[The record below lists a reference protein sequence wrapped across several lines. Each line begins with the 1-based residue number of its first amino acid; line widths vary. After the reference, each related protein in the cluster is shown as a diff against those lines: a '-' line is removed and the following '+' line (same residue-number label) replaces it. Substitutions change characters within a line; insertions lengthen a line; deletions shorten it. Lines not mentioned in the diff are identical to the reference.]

1 MRTDGG
7 VQRWPSVAD
16 FAVPAITAA
25 FQLGLTYLI
34 ALEEALDER
43 QWMVFNAAVAFSC
56 VALIW
61 RRVAP
66 VAVLAA
72 VLLVDGVGQ
81 LAIGTDDTLID
92 GVTDVIALYS
102 LAVHRGPRTALIGA
116 FVACTVVS
124 LASIPHWSGG
134 TDLWSDVLA
143 NVIVYVAI
151 TALGQIR
158 RQRKARR
165 LELTARLAEAEQ
177 ERRAAAES
185 ERERLARDLHDVA
198 GHHLS
203 AVVVHSGA
211 AARLDDPEL
220 TTGALTVAAET
231 GRDVLK
237 SLSRLVDVVG
247 PGAGDGELKSLLPP
261 LCHGLSRLGIPV
273 SLTVEGRPRKLPPEV
288 TTAAYRIVQESL
300 TNAMRYASGAPV
312 QVEARYTSA
321 ALEVTVTNDRPCD
334 DGVVPALGTNRGI
347 AGMRERATG
356 LGGTLDAGPSP
367 AGGWT
372 VAAVLPTAP
381 ARPRLGLDWPEVL
394 DATAIAFSVGTP
406 TIMAFALQEESILR
420 GWSLVDMMLVTVAL
434 FGRAI
439 PLWWRRR
446 NPYGTLIALVVA
458 DSIWAAVA
466 AQMSEPLLGVLAMGF
481 VAELIAVYSVAC
493 YARKGRPTWPA
504 VLIAPIPW
512 GVAIGSALALDPDP
526 NEPGAAFFALAFGLI
541 AGSTFS
547 VLAFLPF
554 WAWGK
559 AVAARSRSWEINA
572 LETMAARTGEAVL
585 AERHRIAM
593 GLRGTVFDHTSRL
606 VRAAEAGLAGTAT
619 DAKAALDVVTEQA
632 RAALVDMRELLDAM
646 EEQT

>member
-1 MRTDGG
+1 M
-7 VQRWPSVAD
+7 AD
-16 FAVPAITAA
+16 FAVPAIAA
-25 FQLGLTYLI
+25 VFQLSFTYL
-34 ALEEALDER
+34 LTFENPLDER
-43 QWMVFNAAVAFSC
+43 EWMVFSTAAACSC

-61 RRVAP
+61 RRAAP
-66 VAVLAA
+66 VAVLTIV
-72 VLLVDGVGQ
+72 VLVNGIGQ
-81 LAIGTDDTLID
+81 LAVGSPDTLID
-92 GVTDVIALYS
+92 GVTDAIALYS
-102 LAVHRGPRTALIGA
+102 LAVHRGRRHAVLGGFGA
-116 FVACTVVS
+116 CAVVS
-124 LASIPHWSGG
+124 VTSVPHLEGG
-134 TDLWSDVLA
+134 PDLWSDVLS
-143 NVIVYVAI
+143 NVLFYVTIV
-151 TALGQIR
+151 ALGQIR
-158 RQRKARR
+158 RERKARR

-177 ERRAAAES
+177 ERRAAAEA

-211 AARLDDPEL
+211 AARLDDREL

-237 SLSRLVDVVG
+237 ALSKLVDVVG
-247 PGAGDGELKSLLPP
+247 PEAGDGELKSLLPP
-261 LCHGLSRLGIPV
+261 LCHGLTRLGIPV

-312 QVEARYTSA
+312 RVEARYTSS
-321 ALEVTVTNDRPCD
+321 ALEVTVTNDAPGED
-334 DGVVPALGTNRGI
+334 VAVPALGTNRGI
-347 AGMRERATG
+347 AGMQERATA

-367 AGGWT
+367 AGGWS
-372 VAAVLPTAP
+372 VAAVLPTTLGG
-381 ARPRLGLDWPEVL
+381 PRRGPGWPEVL
-394 DATAIAFSVGTP
+394 DATAIGFCVATP
-406 TIMAFALQEESILR
+406 TILAFALQEESILQ
-420 GWSLVDMMLVTVAL
+420 GWSLGQMVLVTVAL
-434 FGRAI
+434 FSRAL

-446 NPYGTLIALVVA
+446 NPYGTLIALVIV

-466 AQMSEPLLGVLAMGF
+466 AQVSEALLGVLAVGF
-481 VAELIAVYSVAC
+481 AAELIAVYSVAC
-493 YARKGRPTWPA
+493 YSRKGRPTWPA

-512 GVAIGSALALDPDP
+512 GVAIGSALAIDPEP
-526 NEPGAAFFALAFGLI
+526 NEPGAAAFALVFGLI
-541 AGSTFS
+541 AGSMFS
-547 VLAFLPF
+547 ALTFLPF

-606 VRAAEAGLAGTAT
+606 VRAAEAGLAGTVV
-619 DAKAALDVVTEQA
+619 DARAALDVVTEQA

>member
-1 MRTDGG
+1 MSSDGG
-7 VQRWPSVAD
+7 VQRWPSIAD
-16 FAVPAITAA
+16 FAVPAIAAA

-34 ALEEALDER
+34 ALEEPLDKW
-43 QWMVFNAAVAFSC
+43 QWMVFDIAVACSC

-61 RRVAP
+61 RRAAP
-66 VAVLAA
+66 VQVLAA
-72 VLLVDGVGQ
+72 VLLIGGIGQ
-81 LAIGTDDTLID
+81 LLLDTDDTVVD
-92 GVTDVIALYS
+92 GVTDAIALYS
-102 LAVHRGPRTALIGA
+102 LAVHRGPRAAMIGG
-116 FVACTVVS
+116 VAACAVVS
-124 LASIPHWSGG
+124 LLSVPYSTGG
-134 TDLWSDVLA
+134 TGLWSDVLA
-143 NVIVYVAI
+143 NVILYVTI

-177 ERRAAAES
+177 ERRAAAEA

-211 AARLDDPEL
+211 AARIDDPEL

-231 GRDVLK
+231 GRDVLT

-247 PGAGDGELKSLLPP
+247 PRAGDGELKSLLPP
-261 LCHGLSRLGIPV
+261 LCHGLTRLGIPV
-273 SLTVEGRPRKLPPEV
+273 SLTVEGRPRKLSPEV

-312 QVEARYTSA
+312 RVEARYTST
-321 ALEVTVTNDRPCD
+321 ALEVTVSNDPPGD
-334 DGVVPALGTNRGI
+334 DGAVPVLGTNRGI
-347 AGMRERATG
+347 AGMRERAEG
-356 LGGTLDAGPSP
+356 LGGTLDAGPTP
-367 AGGWT
+367 AGGWA
-372 VAAVLPTAP
+372 VAAVLPTNP
-381 ARPRLGLDWPEVL
+381 AGQRQGLDWPEVL
-394 DATAIAFSVGTP
+394 DAAAIAFCVATP
-406 TIMAFALQEESILR
+406 AVMAFALKEESIVE
-420 GWSLVDMMLVTVAL
+420 GWSTGAMMLLTVAL
-434 FGRAI
+434 FGRAL

-446 NPYGTLIALVVA
+446 KPYGTLIALAVV
-458 DSIWAAVA
+458 DSIWAVA
-466 AQMSEPLLGVLAMGF
+466 GARLSEPLLGVLAVGF
-481 VAELIAVYSVAC
+481 PAELIAVYSVAC

-504 VLIAPIPW
+504 VLVAPIPW
-512 GVAIGSALALDPDP
+512 AMAIGVALALDPEP
-526 NEPGAAFFALAFGLI
+526 NEPGAAVFALVFGLV
-541 AGSTFS
+541 AGGMFS
-547 VLAFLPF
+547 ALAFLPF

-559 AVAARSRSWEINA
+559 AVAARSRNWEINA

-606 VRAAEAGLAGTAT
+606 VRAAEAGLGGTAS
-619 DAKAALDVVTEQA
+619 DARAALDVVTEQA

>member
-25 FQLGLTYLI
+25 FQLGVTYLI
-34 ALEEALDER
+34 ALEEPLDKR
-43 QWMVFNAAVAFSC
+43 QWMVFNVAVACSC

-66 VAVLAA
+66 VQVLAVVVLINGIGQLA
-72 VLLVDGVGQ
+72 VGTGDTLVDGV
-81 LAIGTDDTLID
+81 TDA
-92 GVTDVIALYS
+92 IALYS
-102 LAVHRGPRTALIGA
+102 LAVHRGPRHAMIGGFA
-116 FVACTVVS
+116 ACAVVS
-124 LASIPHWSGG
+124 LASAPHLNGG
-134 TDLWSDVLA
+134 TDLWLDTLA
-143 NVIVYVAI
+143 NVLFYVAI

-177 ERRAAAES
+177 ERRAAAEA

-237 SLSRLVDVVG
+237 SLSKLVDVVG
-247 PGAGDGELKSLLPP
+247 PEAGDGELKSLLPP
-261 LCHGLSRLGIPV
+261 LCHGLTRLGIPV

-312 QVEARYTSA
+312 RVEARYTSA
-321 ALEVTVTNDRPCD
+321 ALEVTVANDPPGE
-334 DGVVPALGTNRGI
+334 DGAVPVLGTNRGI
-347 AGMRERATG
+347 TGMRERAAG
-356 LGGTLDAGPSP
+356 LGGTLDAGPCPKGGWSVDAILPTTP
-367 AGGWT
+367 AG
-372 VAAVLPTAP
+372 
-381 ARPRLGLDWPEVL
+381 PRRGLDWPEVL
-394 DATAIAFSVGTP
+394 DATAIAFCVGAP
-406 TIMAFALQEESILR
+406 AILAFALQEESIVQ
-420 GWSLVDMMLVTVAL
+420 GWSVGAMMLITVAL
-434 FGRAI
+434 FGRAL

-446 NPYGTLIALVVA
+446 NPYGTLIALVVV

-466 AQMSEPLLGVLAMGF
+466 ARLSEPLLGVLAVGF
-481 VAELIAVYSVAC
+481 PAELIAVYSVAC

-504 VLIAPIPW
+504 VLIGPIPW
-512 GVAIGSALALDPDP
+512 AVAIGAALAVDPEPD
-526 NEPGAAFFALAFGLI
+526 EPGAAVFALMFGLV
-541 AGSTFS
+541 AGGMFS
-547 VLAFLPF
+547 ALTLLPF

-559 AVAARSRSWEINA
+559 AVAARSRGWEINA

-606 VRAAEAGLAGTAT
+606 VRAAEAGLAGTAA
-619 DAKAALDVVTEQA
+619 DAQAALEVVTEQA